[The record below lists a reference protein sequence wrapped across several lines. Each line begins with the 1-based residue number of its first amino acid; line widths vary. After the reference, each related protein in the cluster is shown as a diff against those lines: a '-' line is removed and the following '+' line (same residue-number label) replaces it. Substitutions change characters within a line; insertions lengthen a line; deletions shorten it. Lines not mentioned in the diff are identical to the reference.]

1 MANNIKIV
9 GEIIN
14 TQRVP
19 RYSEDDLNLLSPQLQ
34 KEDFGQQN
42 DYIEYFVYD
51 AGGTLLN
58 VNYSYKD
65 FKLPNTSYIDPTS
78 GSLPIIEIDP
88 VRDLQNLGYSSGE
101 FKVQYNFFNN
111 KISNS
116 SQAGLFTKEISADR
130 TELRLGSTVLTNEQI
145 ESGSLELIN
154 SYSGSLYFVDYLL
167 NFGNNFQAVATNTAL
182 NKIDS
187 GYEVLFKLYQPLPDT
202 IQIKST
208 LWVVDEKVDPYIF
221 DINLDKL
228 ITPLPGPQL
237 RGPNFDID
245 VPNQNNIGTPYQTYT
260 NLINSV
266 QNISTASYQ
275 QLLSLITSQSI
286 DINTDYTDYNNFVV
300 FSSAKQRIIN
310 FYNKVKQIE
319 DYQNNIINYTLSSS
333 QYPLMVKD
341 LNDSTA
347 SINNIIANFDGF
359 EYYLYFE
366 SGSTLTSSIEYNI
379 TPYPKIGTLLPYSLQ
394 STGSSEVETWYGW
407 ATSSADNYDD
417 QNQNNLV
424 FTVPTFIKDDGN
436 NEPYLTFL
444 NMVGHYF
451 DNIWIYLQALTD
463 INLTNNNLEKGISK
477 DLVYYVLESLGTKL
491 YNQYGDVDN
500 LEYLVGN
507 SGSANFDN
515 NFTYTGSYL
524 NTIPRKDLVAEAYKR
539 IYHNLPLLMKTRG
552 TSYGLQTLVSTFG
565 ITSSVLPIKEYGGDL
580 KSNTLDE
587 FNNDKIRIVSN
598 SIVGRP
604 LDIYN
609 TASVLSPYIR
619 LYDQPINPTDFRTN
633 DLHYVDISFSPQD
646 KIDIYSSAS
655 IVANNPSWS
664 IDDFIGDPRF
674 QYNTTYP
681 TLEVERH
688 QYLSPLSASLIPYTS
703 SVDEQGIAA
712 TDYNSFI
719 RLIQFFDNSLFK
731 MLKDFVPARTSLS
744 TGVTISSP
752 ILERNKWVYANPSS
766 TSEIEVET
774 GTIEGPTIGT
784 EYTNIFY
791 GLTGSRAAYYTGEFE
806 GDMINYEDEW
816 NERNFNPYLFPTA
829 SITGQPLNV
838 FNHSD
843 FNVLFNN
850 ISSSL
855 LSSTRRLLE
864 SIYAINSPLSLVGY
878 SSSYFAELQDSYE
891 SLTTYNNARYDGS
904 KISSLLYNTYT
915 SASLTYGGDK
925 SFGKTTSIDKNVRK
939 IGLFTEIVSS
949 SLLPGRN
956 RVSLKYLV
964 DEFGG
969 LTELNQRNKHWEEV
983 QRTFVASEY
992 LNISQFDNQKYSN
1005 QKTTDGDKLIF
1016 DSGYSYYPI
1025 LYFTSSCD
1033 ANQKIYFESIGES
1046 NSFLVRAYNSQTNN
1060 YISGSTTIPGYPV
1073 NNGVIYNIFN
1083 TEREDLGNSFTPGNL
1098 SSFPTYSVQES
1109 GDYRVEAN
1117 FDITVDMP
1125 LGGTSTWVLNLFKN
1139 NTLVDSNEQ
1148 TITTTNSATSSAQA
1162 SILYSDSLTS
1172 ISNTTVTSNKP
1183 ILIDTTNYPAGTTFY
1198 KWNYNLATSSTY
1210 PAQPDCNFSYFSPW
1224 YSTINPGTVNAIGET
1239 CPDGFGGSVKIF
1251 EPFTTFYLIP
1261 NFDSPT
1267 AAQTKTLSIN
1277 RTLSNPITS
1286 VDQGDQLIL
1295 HLSQSNLSTNNYTAS
1310 ISEGNLIIS
1319 SLAVATGYANTSCP
1333 YFNSSSLSASIAA
1346 GLSSNIITFSSGI
1359 SNFYN
1364 SGYQFIPNPLTGS
1377 LNPLYP
1383 EYGDVDYNFNINPFD
1398 IITTYLS
1405 DGTYVESRVLSSSVS
1420 DGLVQIYLNNTLSS
1434 LYSNDIMSGSY
1445 QKFLVLK
1452 RVEDE
1457 TNAYLTFK
1465 KRDGKTSYGFTI
1477 PNNLSSEVLDN
1488 IDTITREVKQKLLA
1502 DQQGLTT

>member
-1 MANNIKIV
+1 MADNIKIV
-9 GEIIN
+9 GEILNVQEI
-14 TQRVP
+14 P
-19 RYSEDDLNLLSPQLQ
+19 RYDNDDIRLLSSFLI

-42 DYIEYFVYD
+42 DYIEYYVYD
-51 AGGTLLN
+51 ISDNLLDI
-58 VNYSYKD
+58 NYNYIN
-65 FKLPNTSYIDPTS
+65 FKLPNTSYVTPS
-78 GSLPIIEIDP
+78 GSLPTIEIDP
-88 VRDLQNLGYSSGE
+88 IKDLQNLEYTSGE
-101 FKVQYNFFNN
+101 FKTQYNFFNN
-111 KISNS
+111 IISDPI
-116 SQAGLFTKEISADR
+116 QQGLFIKEISADR
-130 TELRLGSTVLTNEQI
+130 TELRIGSTVLTNDQI
-145 ESGSLELIN
+145 ESGSLVIIN
-154 SYSGSLYFVDYLL
+154 SYSGSAYFVDYIL
-167 NFGNNFQAVATNTAL
+167 NFGDNTQVLVVNTAL
-182 NKIDS
+182 NKLES
-187 GYEVLFKLYQPLPDT
+187 GYEILFKLYDPLPLNISD
-202 IQIKST
+202 KAS
-208 LWVVDEKVDPYIF
+208 LWVVKEKVNPYSF
-221 DINLDKL
+221 EINLDRL
-228 ITPLPGPQL
+228 ILPPPPPQL
-237 RGPNFDID
+237 RGPNFAIDI
-245 VPNQNNIGTPYQTYT
+245 PNQNNVGTSYQTYT
-260 NLINSV
+260 NLITSI

-275 QLLSLITSQSI
+275 QLLSLMTSQSI

-310 FYNKVKQIE
+310 FYGKVKQIE
-319 DYQNNIINYTLSSS
+319 DYQNNIATYASLIPTNPSVITDYNLATS
-333 QYPLMVKD
+333 
-341 LNDSTA
+341 

-359 EYYLYFE
+359 EYYLYYE

-379 TPYPKIGTLLPYSLQ
+379 TPYPKIGTLLPFPLQ

-417 QNQNNLV
+417 QNQNNLI
-424 FTVPTFIKDDGN
+424 FTVPTFIKDDEN
-436 NEPYLTFL
+436 NGPYLTFL

-451 DNIWIYLQALTD
+451 DNIWIYLQAITD
-463 INLTNNNLEKGISK
+463 INLANNNLEKGISK

-491 YNQYGDVDN
+491 YNQYGDTDN
-500 LEYLVGN
+500 LEYLIGN

-524 NTIPRKDLVAEAYKR
+524 NAIPRKDLVAEYYKR

-619 LYDQPINPTDFRTN
+619 LYDQPTNPTDFRTN

-646 KIDIYSSAS
+646 KIDIYTSAS

-674 QYNTTYP
+674 QYNATYP
-681 TLEVERH
+681 TLEVERYI
-688 QYLSPLSASLIPYTS
+688 YLSPLSASLIPYTS

-829 SITGQPLNV
+829 SITGQSLNV

-850 ISSSL
+850 VSSSL
-855 LSSTRRLLE
+855 LSSTRKLLE
-864 SIYAINSPLSLVGY
+864 PIYAINSPLSLVGY

-904 KISSLLYNTYT
+904 KVSSLRYNTYT

-969 LTELNQRNKHWEEV
+969 LTELNQRNKHWEEI
-983 QRTFVASEY
+983 QRTFIASEY

-1025 LYFTSSCD
+1025 LYFTGSCD
-1033 ANQKIYFESIGES
+1033 GNQKIYFESIGES

-1060 YISGSTTIPGYPV
+1060 YISGSTTAPGYPV

-1083 TEREDLGNSFTPGNL
+1083 TEREDSGNSFTPGTL

-1139 NTLVDSNEQ
+1139 NTLIDSNEQ
-1148 TITTTNSATSSAQA
+1148 TITTTNSTTSSAEA

-1172 ISNTTVTSNKP
+1172 ISSTTVTSNKP
-1183 ILIDTTNYPAGTTFY
+1183 ILIDTENYPAGTTFY
-1198 KWNYNLATSSTY
+1198 KWNYNLATSSTQ
-1210 PAQPDCNFSYFSPW
+1210 PPQPDCNFSYFTPW
-1224 YSTINPGTVNAIGET
+1224 YSIINPGTVGAIGET

-1251 EPFTTFYLIP
+1251 QPSTTFYLIP

-1277 RTLSNPITS
+1277 RPLSNPVTN
-1286 VDQGDQLIL
+1286 VNQGDQLML

-1333 YFNSSSLSASIAA
+1333 YFNSSSLSSSIAA
-1346 GLSSNIITFSSGI
+1346 GSGSNILTFSSGV

-1377 LNPLYP
+1377 LNSLYS
-1383 EYGDVDYNFNINPFD
+1383 EYGDVDYEFNINPSD
-1398 IITTYLS
+1398 IIITYLS
-1405 DGTYVESRVLSSSVS
+1405 DKTYVESRVISSSIS
-1420 DGLVQIYLNNTLSS
+1420 DNLVQLYLNNNLSS
-1434 LYSNDIMSGSY
+1434 VYSNDIIFGSY
-1445 QKFLVLK
+1445 EKFLVLK

-1457 TNAYLTFK
+1457 TNANLTFK
-1465 KRDGKTSYGFTI
+1465 KRDGKTSYGFVI
-1477 PNNLSSEVLDN
+1477 PQNIAPDFLAN
-1488 IDTITREVKQKLLA
+1488 IDIITREVKQKLLA